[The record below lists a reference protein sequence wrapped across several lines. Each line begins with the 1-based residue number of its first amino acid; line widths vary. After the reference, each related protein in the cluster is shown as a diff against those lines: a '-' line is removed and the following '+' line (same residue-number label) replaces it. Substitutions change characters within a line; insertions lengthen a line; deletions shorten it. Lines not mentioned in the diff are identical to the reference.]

1 MCGKEMCWIG
11 FEEPPETETW
21 YWADGARTAYRNWDE
36 QYKQP
41 GNNKATDETVA
52 IMHSRR
58 VNSYIGT
65 WFDTREEWGS
75 SAAPFAACERP
86 KQGPWVCGS
95 ATSICMRRG
104 TKKVTIDVDLT
115 PRGKRGSGVGRG
127 R

>member
-21 YWADGARTAYRNWDE
+21 YLADGARTAYRNWDQ

-41 GNNKATDETVA
+41 GNNRATDETVA

-65 WFDTREEWGS
+65 WFDTREKWGD
-75 SAAPFAACERP
+75 SAAPFA
-86 KQGPWVCGS
+86 
-95 ATSICMRRG
+95 RRG
-104 TKKVTIDVDLT
+104 FAQARSIFLSSISLLLSPKFRPHSLLFVEQLLLSIFHR
-115 PRGKRGSGVGRG
+115 PHS
-127 R
+127 